1 MTLAIQP
8 LTFKPPKLRDV
19 SRKHLDTV
27 YEQHYGGLLREH
39 NQLDAGQTD
48 AQAQTAA
55 EVALFENYLA
65 ALTDEDVGAPS
76 TKLAAALDQGT
87 GGAAGWQA
95 SLKELAKANASG
107 WVIAARADGED
118 TLVNQW
124 TASRTAAPTKSRI
137 VFALPIDRSIVAI
150 DFADDTDAYVDAV
163 LGNVNWSV
171 LNARFD
177 GTELPA
183 SDVPACSVESL
194 VDAMAAGDSVRLLDV
209 RQPDDLDGE
218 KVKGSEWYD
227 PAKVDDWAA
236 SLKDES
242 DVVVYC
248 VYGGW
253 VSAGAAEA
261 LRERGIKARLLAG
274 GISSWR
280 ALDLDRVP
288 FQAPESS

>member
-1 MTLAIQP
+1 MTIAIKP
-8 LTFKPPKLRDV
+8 LTFKPPKLRGV

-27 YEQHYGGLLREH
+27 YENHYGGVLREH
-39 NQLDAGQTD
+39 NGLDANQ
-48 AQAQTAA
+48 AQALADSAA
-55 EVALFENYLA
+55 EVSLFENYLG

-76 TKLAAALDQGT
+76 ASFAQAIIT
-87 GGAAGWQA
+87 GFGDATGWQT
-95 SLKELAKANASG
+95 SLKELAKANDSG
-107 WVIAARADGED
+107 WVI
-118 TLVNQW
+118 
-124 TASRTAAPTKSRI
+124 
-137 VFALPIDRSIVAI
+137 FALPIDRNIVAI

-163 LGNVNWSV
+163 LGNVSLDV

-183 SDVPACSVESL
+183 SEVPACSVESL
-194 VDAMAAGDSVRLLDV
+194 VGAMAAGGSVRVLDV

-218 KVKGSEWYD
+218 QVKGSEWYD
-227 PAKVDDWAA
+227 PAKVDEWAE
-236 SLKDES
+236 SLKDEQ

-261 LRERGIKARLLAG
+261 LRERGIAARLLAG

-288 FQAPESS
+288 FEAPE